1 MSQLLDK
8 IKKQSETP
16 AVQMGFR
23 RALSAAATPTIL
35 LIAKITTDAA
45 GSPLKNIEGADAVL
59 LESPDMELTAKKLV
73 KIVEPLGETPW
84 GIYLEQSMD
93 TTDALDKTGCDFTV
107 TTPISPIASSPK
119 NEKTGK
125 IIEIESAMDD
135 GLIRA
140 INDLPVDAVLA
151 ADSFGDSNTLTYHH
165 LMILRHIA
173 FLVRKPLIVPVPAS
187 ISKDELEALW
197 NAGIEAVLVPIDIT
211 KDENLKKLHDI
222 AVKFPPRKAD
232 KQKKMNVFLPRA
244 GEKQSE
250 PPPEEEEEEDE

>member
-23 RALSAAATPTIL
+23 RAVPLAAPPTIL
-35 LIAKITTDAA
+35 LIAKVTIDTA

-73 KIVEPLGETPW
+73 KMVEPLGETPW
-84 GIYLEQSMD
+84 GIYLEQSTD
-93 TTDALDKTGCDFTV
+93 TADALDKTGCDFTV
-107 TTPISPIASSPK
+107 ISPVSPVASSPK

-151 ADSFGDSNTLTYHH
+151 ADSFGDDNILTYHH
-165 LMILRHIA
+165 LMILRHVA
-173 FLVRKPLIVPVPAS
+173 FLVRKPLIVPVPVS

-197 NAGIEAVLVPIDIT
+197 NAGIEAVLVPVDISE
-211 KDENLKKLHDI
+211 DESLKKLHDI
-222 AVKFPPRKAD
+222 AAKFPPRKAA
-232 KQKKMNVFLPRA
+232 KEKKVNVFLPQG
-244 GEKQSE
+244 GEKQAE
-250 PPPEEEEEEDE
+250 LPPEEEEEEDE